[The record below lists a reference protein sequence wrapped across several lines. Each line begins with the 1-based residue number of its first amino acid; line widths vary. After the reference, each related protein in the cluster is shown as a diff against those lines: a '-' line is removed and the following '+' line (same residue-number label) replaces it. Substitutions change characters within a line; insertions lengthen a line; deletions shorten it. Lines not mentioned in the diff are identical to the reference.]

1 MKSKILR
8 LFIVVSV
15 LFIVSLSANGQIKRA
30 HVGNWNFN
38 IPTEVSG
45 FSNGIMDFKKDSII
59 ITFTGDTFK
68 YPSTWVKVKKDSVIF
83 EINIQ
88 GEDVL
93 CSLKIENRKNIKG
106 NAVWSFGETIVIL
119 KKE

>member
-1 MKSKILR
+1 MKSKNFR
-8 LFIVVSV
+8 LFLVISV
-15 LFIVSLSANGQIKRA
+15 LLIGSLSANGQIKKA
-30 HVGNWNFN
+30 YIGNWSFN
-38 IPTEVSG
+38 APTGEGG

-68 YPSTWVKVKKDSVIF
+68 YPSNWVKVKKDSVIF
-83 EINIQ
+83 EVNIH
-88 GEDVL
+88 GEGIL